1 MIDSNKYFCSVKI
14 STFALNIIDS
24 VIYDMVICCSDSN
37 CNTST
42 TKLLFAAFLF
52 YCPFSV
58 LEIASPFGLF
68 SLCIHVFINVITSF
82 FVFVLVIFKFV
93 FLNLFP
99 P

>member
-52 YCPFSV
+52 YCPFSI

-68 SLCIHVFINVITSF
+68 SQYTCIYKCHY
-82 FVFVLVIFKFV
+82 VIFCFCTRYI
-93 FLNLFP
+93 
-99 P
+99 